1 MSGFQSKRQMANS
14 RFDRDTTVAVRTVVG
29 ILFMFIVFGFVWA
42 IV

>member
-14 RFDRDTTVAVRTVVG
+14 RFDQDTTKSISTVVA
-29 ILFMFIVFGFVWA
+29 LFFVFIVFGFVWA